1 MLSQAQRT
9 AILELSAKGVSKRE
23 IAQVLRLSRPT
34 VRKVLRENSTNVPEI
49 QRAEKAEP
57 YREQILDLLIS
68 CKGNLVRVHEEL
80 VAGGAALSYP
90 ALTAFC
96 RRQGIGQTPAV
107 PAGQYHFEPGVEMQ
121 HDTSPHEV
129 EVGGRKYK
137 AQTASA
143 VLCYSRMLFFQI
155 NPTFQRFDCKVF
167 LTDALRYMGGAPE
180 RVMIDNTHVVVLRGT
195 GREMI
200 PVPEM
205 EAFGERFGFRF
216 VAHER
221 GDANR
226 SARVERPFSFI
237 ENNFLAGRT
246 FASWAD
252 LNQQARQWCDRV
264 NSTYKKHIRGV
275 PRELFAV
282 ERMHLKPLPAW
293 IPEVYRL
300 HQRTV
305 DVEGYVSV
313 NSIRYSVPAA
323 WIGHRVEVRE
333 TRDKIEIEMDA
344 RHIVTHAR
352 AVTPLSQ
359 RITLAAHRPPRGEGV
374 KRSDPHPEEKAIV
387 EAAPETALYVAAL
400 KQKSRKVVALALRQ
414 LLRLLREY
422 PREPFLAAV
431 QEAARYGLYDLDRLE
446 RMILRRVARDYFLL
460 LDPDTDSHAEE
471 LEQLLKNLKLRRMLG
486 VYDEQLRAAEKA
498 QASYSEFVAG
508 LLRAQWHDRQESAL
522 EWRIRRANLPERW
535 SLESFPWSRQPGVNR
550 KQMRAF
556 AELDFVAQHENLVLV
571 GPTGVGKTGLASG
584 LLLKALENGHRC
596 QFIRA
601 QDLFDE
607 MYASL
612 ADRSTRR
619 LLNRLARLDVLLID
633 EFGYL
638 NLKPEQSNT
647 FFKLMEERYHR
658 HSTIITTNLV
668 YDVWH
673 NFLGNKPMGRRTAE
687 PRAAL
692 LPHRDHQWPFA
703 TRSPR

>member
-9 AILELSAKGVSKRE
+9 AILELSAQGVSKHE
-23 IAQVLRLSRPT
+23 IAQVLRLSRLT
-34 VRKVLRENSTNVPEI
+34 VRKVLRSNSINVPEI

-57 YREQILDLLIS
+57 YREQILELLTS

-80 VAGGAALSYP
+80 VAGGASLSYQ
-90 ALTAFC
+90 ALTGFC
-96 RRQGIGQTPAV
+96 RRQGIGQTPLVA
-107 PAGQYHFEPGVEMQ
+107 AGQYHFEPGVEMQ
-121 HDTSPHEV
+121 HDTSPHTV

-137 AQTASA
+137 AQTASG

-167 LTDALRYMGGAPE
+167 LTDALRYTGGVVE

-205 EAFGERFGFRF
+205 EAFAERFGFRF
-216 VAHER
+216 VAHQI

-246 FASWAD
+246 FASWED
-252 LNQQARQWCDRV
+252 LNQQARQWCDKV
-264 NSTYKKHIRGV
+264 NSTYKKHIRAV

-313 NSIRYSVPAA
+313 NSIRYSVPVA

-359 RITLAAHRPPRGEGV
+359 RVTLAAHRPPRGEGV
-374 KRSDPHPEEKAIV
+374 KRGDPHPEEKAIV
-387 EAAPETALYVAAL
+387 ETAPETALYVAAL

-460 LDPDTDSHAEE
+460 LDPDTDSH
-471 LEQLLKNLKLRRMLG
+471 
-486 VYDEQLRAAEKA
+486 D
-498 QASYSEFVAG
+498 
-508 LLRAQWHDRQESAL
+508 
-522 EWRIRRANLPERW
+522 
-535 SLESFPWSRQPGVNR
+535 
-550 KQMRAF
+550 
-556 AELDFVAQHENLVLV
+556 
-571 GPTGVGKTGLASG
+571 
-584 LLLKALENGHRC
+584 
-596 QFIRA
+596 
-601 QDLFDE
+601 
-607 MYASL
+607 
-612 ADRSTRR
+612 
-619 LLNRLARLDVLLID
+619 
-633 EFGYL
+633 
-638 NLKPEQSNT
+638 
-647 FFKLMEERYHR
+647 
-658 HSTIITTNLV
+658 
-668 YDVWH
+668 
-673 NFLGNKPMGRRTAE
+673 
-687 PRAAL
+687 
-692 LPHRDHQWPFA
+692 
-703 TRSPR
+703 

>member
-1 MLSQAQRT
+1 M
-9 AILELSAKGVSKRE
+9 
-23 IAQVLRLSRPT
+23 
-34 VRKVLRENSTNVPEI
+34 
-49 QRAEKAEP
+49 
-57 YREQILDLLIS
+57 
-68 CKGNLVRVHEEL
+68 RVNEEL

-90 ALTAFC
+90 ALTGFC
-96 RRQGIGQTPAV
+96 RRQGIGQTPLV

-121 HDTSPHEV
+121 HDTSPHTV

-167 LTDALRYMGGAPE
+167 LTDALRNTGGVVE

-205 EAFGERFGFRF
+205 EAFAERFGFRF
-216 VAHER
+216 VAHQI

-246 FASWAD
+246 FTSWED
-252 LNQQARQWCDRV
+252 LNNQARQWCDKV
-264 NSTYKKHIRGV
+264 NSTYKKHIRAV

-313 NSIRYSVPAA
+313 NSIRYSVPVA

-333 TRDKIEIEMDA
+333 TRDKLEIEMDA

-359 RITLAAHRPPRGEGV
+359 RVTLAAHRPPRGEGV

-431 QEAARYGLYDLDRLE
+431 REAARYGLYDLDRLE

-460 LDPDTDSHAEE
+460 LEPDTDSH
-471 LEQLLKNLKLRRMLG
+471 
-486 VYDEQLRAAEKA
+486 D
-498 QASYSEFVAG
+498 
-508 LLRAQWHDRQESAL
+508 
-522 EWRIRRANLPERW
+522 
-535 SLESFPWSRQPGVNR
+535 
-550 KQMRAF
+550 
-556 AELDFVAQHENLVLV
+556 
-571 GPTGVGKTGLASG
+571 
-584 LLLKALENGHRC
+584 
-596 QFIRA
+596 
-601 QDLFDE
+601 
-607 MYASL
+607 
-612 ADRSTRR
+612 
-619 LLNRLARLDVLLID
+619 
-633 EFGYL
+633 
-638 NLKPEQSNT
+638 
-647 FFKLMEERYHR
+647 
-658 HSTIITTNLV
+658 
-668 YDVWH
+668 
-673 NFLGNKPMGRRTAE
+673 
-687 PRAAL
+687 
-692 LPHRDHQWPFA
+692 
-703 TRSPR
+703 